1 MKVIKQSMFIFS
13 FKKCE
18 LESEIRKVK
27 IIYSIIFIVLFV
39 VSIGTVA
46 LISKTIM
53 LPIYERGLGE
63 GDFDIVEKEM
73 EKLEKISMITRPLSF
88 PFQIFLLYLTI
99 WACLKLGMR
108 KIPSILWGIVALAP
122 FVSLIPFIIILTRK
136 FSPKQFEDKVK
147 LP

>member
-1 MKVIKQSMFIFS
+1 MSIFS

-27 IIYSIIFIVLFV
+27 IIYSIIFIILFV
-39 VSIGTVA
+39 VSIGTVL
-46 LISKTIM
+46 LINETIIS
-53 LPIYERGLGE
+53 PIYEKGLGE
-63 GDFDIVEKEM
+63 GDFEIIEKET
-73 EKLEKISMITRPLSF
+73 ENLKKISEVTGSMSF
-88 PFQIFLLYLTI
+88 LFQIFLLYLTI
-99 WACLKLGMR
+99 WACLKLGMG
-108 KIPSILWGIVALAP
+108 KIPSILWGIVALVP